1 MIEVEELFALA
12 FIFTIFVAFQGL
24 FIFVLF
30 ILLSEQVREKYAKW
44 WRAKVANS
52 DFLTKHFGESTLNVI
67 VLANP
72 ATSESLNA
80 VSSAD
85 AVVSG

>member
-30 ILLSEQVREKYAKW
+30 VLLSEQVREKYAKW
-44 WRAKVANS
+44 WKTKVAKS
-52 DFLTKHFGESTLNVI
+52 DFLSKHFGESTLNGI
-67 VLANP
+67 VLSNP
-72 ATSESLNA
+72 AAFESMNAESSAGA
-80 VSSAD
+80 VS
-85 AVVSG
+85 G